1 MAEKIIFTILKII
14 ITLLLTFAAFSF
26 LYFTIVTFAKWIKH
40 RKKMTLKEIILS
52 HRYIKVV
59 DFMKW
64 VLYDLLTGKDYFN
77 LFGMWAFTGYYGE
90 GKTTGCV
97 MFAKHLQQKHPVKD
111 IKLYS
116 NIHVEGQV
124 KKIESWEELL
134 DLPPNSIFIYDES
147 QNDYSCNMKDFPEEF
162 LRKITQQRKKQF
174 AMFLTSPRFNRMN
187 INIRESVNFVIE
199 CKNLFHLDRWF
210 TYDFYNR
217 DDYEDYRE
225 NRLKLRLHRKFKV
238 GFVMSNDDYSMYD
251 TKEEVKTI
259 KGDDKKVTKKEEVTI
274 QQILKNFK
282 NELLKEI
289 EFRYVTKQ

>member
-1 MAEKIIFTILKII
+1 MGREKRLVVSCLQSIYK
-14 ITLLLTFAAFSF
+14 
-26 LYFTIVTFAKWIKH
+26 KKH
-40 RKKMTLKEIILS
+40 TE
-52 HRYIKVV
+52 
-59 DFMKW
+59 
-64 VLYDLLTGKDYFN
+64 
-77 LFGMWAFTGYYGE
+77 
-90 GKTTGCV
+90 
-97 MFAKHLQQKHPVKD
+97 KD
-111 IKLYS
+111 IKIFS
-116 NIHVEGQV
+116 NINVKGQV
-124 KKIESWEELL
+124 KRIESWEELL
-134 DLPPNSIFIYDES
+134 DLPANSIFIYDES

-199 CKNLFHLDRWF
+199 CKNLFNLDRWF

-259 KGDDKKVTKKEEVTI
+259 KGDDKKVNKKEEVTI

-289 EFRYVTKQ
+289 EFRYITKQ